1 MEKLYIDRFTS
12 FENSL
17 NSLSEAESRDRK
29 DSFVISGTIQKFSLT
44 FDLSWKLMKD
54 ILLNKYKVIDFAL
67 GSSLEVLKK
76 SYENNLIKND
86 FWTKMLR
93 DRNNLIYEYDG
104 KIADEAI
111 DRIIDIYIPIFN
123 DFKQQV
129 VNILDI

>member
-29 DSFVISGTIQKFSLT
+29 DSFVISGTIQKFSLA

-67 GSSLEVLKK
+67 GSPLVVLKK

-93 DRNNLIYEYDG
+93 DRNNLIHDYDG